1 MPTYDYKKYLRLMR
15 PLPEYVERDT
25 FGIPVIEPQPIDIS
39 AMNNGLWLINMKNL
53 STKDKNANRKI
64 VHAFCYDDVLRRAY
78 NDPMKFLA
86 RAAPYYAVSSFD
98 FSMDS
103 KMDFK
108 SILDATYDNR
118 WSGAFMQTHGK
129 LVIPTV
135 GWTNSDTY
143 DICFSG
149 LRDGGVFI
157 ISTLGTNNTVSYR
170 EFILGYSEMRK
181 RFPNTQ
187 IICVGDRLEGM
198 DDDVCYVL
206 YEESFGTWDKRQN
219 YWQPKLINWD
229 GSILKGV

>member
-1 MPTYDYKKYLRLMR
+1 
-15 PLPEYVERDT
+15 
-25 FGIPVIEPQPIDIS
+25 
-39 AMNNGLWLINMKNL
+39 MKNL

>member
-129 LVIPTV
+129 LV
-135 GWTNSDTY
+135 
-143 DICFSG
+143 
-149 LRDGGVFI
+149 
-157 ISTLGTNNTVSYR
+157 
-170 EFILGYSEMRK
+170 
-181 RFPNTQ
+181 
-187 IICVGDRLEGM
+187 
-198 DDDVCYVL
+198 
-206 YEESFGTWDKRQN
+206 
-219 YWQPKLINWD
+219 
-229 GSILKGV
+229 